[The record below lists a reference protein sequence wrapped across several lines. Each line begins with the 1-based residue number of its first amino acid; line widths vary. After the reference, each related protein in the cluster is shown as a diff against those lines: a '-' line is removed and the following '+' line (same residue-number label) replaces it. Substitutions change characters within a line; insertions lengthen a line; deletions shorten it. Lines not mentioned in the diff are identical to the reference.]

1 MSKHILIV
9 DDESLIRF
17 ALARSL
23 QSNHITVKAV
33 STGEGALSAV
43 SSLPYD
49 LCLLDIHLS
58 DANGLEIM
66 KQIRTLSPQTKILI
80 MTGSELDA
88 ALRQS
93 IEKYACGIIAKPF
106 DLAQL
111 KAVVK
116 NALDSGTT
124 TCST

>member
-33 STGEGALSAV
+33 STGESALSEINNQ
-43 SSLPYD
+43 PYD

-88 ALRQS
+88 VLRQS
-93 IEKYACGIIAKPF
+93 IEEHACGIIPKPF
-106 DLAQL
+106 DLVQL
-111 KAVVK
+111 KAAIKDV
-116 NALDSGTT
+116 LDNGTT
-124 TCST
+124 A